1 MVIKF
6 TFLNM
11 LTITFIVLKL
21 TGYIS
26 WNWFI
31 VLLPTI
37 GPFFIIL
44 LSMLISIVFCL
55 ISEYLKMSR
64 LEKKKIKDLKEL
76 RRK

>member
-21 TGYIS
+21 TGYIG

-37 GPFFIIL
+37 APFFIIL

-55 ISEYLKMSR
+55 VSEYLKISK
-64 LEKKKIKDLKEL
+64 LERKKIKDLKEL
-76 RRK
+76 ERK

>member
-21 TGYIS
+21 TGYIG

-55 ISEYLKMSR
+55 VSEYLKISK
-64 LEKKKIKDLKEL
+64 LERKKIKDLKEL
-76 RRK
+76 GRK